1 MEQESRSPDMNADE
15 YYSLEEE
22 HIYRIL
28 TSPEVNRNIILTR
41 GGTSTEKY
49 RPAFI
54 CSSQ

>member
-1 MEQESRSPDMNADE
+1 MNADE